1 MVKKSQKNLKR
12 SWFSDRRLWLVGLA
26 IVLAGGLLFWGLQ
39 SRNSNKS
46 NALNPEA
53 AESGIK
59 YEPPTEEE
67 KQQAEAHKDDLAQQ
81 NNNPAP
87 APSTPNAKKSVTP
100 VITNVDNSGL
110 RGYVPGVIEDGGT
123 CTATAKSGSA
133 TVTKTSSGFFN
144 VSYTQCAPI
153 DWDSQLASGTWEF
166 TLSYQSAKAEGQY
179 SQTKNL

>member
-1 MVKKSQKNLKR
+1 MAKNSQKNLKR

-26 IVLAGGLLFWGLQ
+26 IVLAGGLLFWGLK
-39 SRNSNKS
+39 SGNSGD
-46 NALNPEA
+46 NALDLETGK
-53 AESGIK
+53 SGIR
-59 YEPPTEEE
+59 YEPPTDEE
-67 KQQAEAHKDDLAQQ
+67 KQQAEDHKDDLAQQ

-133 TVTKTSSGFFN
+133 TVTKTSSGFAN

-153 DWDSQLASGTWEF
+153 TWDSQLASGTWEF